1 MVIMAVCNASA
12 QKSIV
17 EDRMPDA
24 HDRSRNNEGPYY
36 DKDGRDMAFG
46 GGTLLYGPDQDYY
59 GVGHSSAYAFDG
71 KLFFIS
77 HAYTKASDA
86 RAKLFIRPLSFRKGW
101 IELGEA

>member
-17 EDRMPDA
+17 
-24 HDRSRNNEGPYY
+24 
-36 DKDGRDMAFG
+36 
-46 GGTLLYGPDQDYY
+46 
-59 GVGHSSAYAFDG
+59 GHSSAYEFDG
-71 KLFFIS
+71 TLYFIS

-101 IELGEA
+101 IE